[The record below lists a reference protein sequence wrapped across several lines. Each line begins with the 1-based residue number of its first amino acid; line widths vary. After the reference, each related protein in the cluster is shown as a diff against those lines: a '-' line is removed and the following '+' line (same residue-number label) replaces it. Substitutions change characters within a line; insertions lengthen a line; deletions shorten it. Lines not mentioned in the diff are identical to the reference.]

1 MIRPRSVTRV
11 QLDGKRVERSTVKA
25 ASTFFAMYIA
35 LLLLFSFLVSL
46 DEADIATSFSAALSC
61 LSNIGPGMTRA
72 IGPAGSFALFSDR
85 TKLLLSLAMLMGRLE
100 IYPILVLLSP
110 RTWKR

>member
-1 MIRPRSVTRV
+1 M

-25 ASTFFAMYIA
+25 AATFFTLYMA
-35 LLLLFSFLVSL
+35 LLLGFSLLVSL
-46 DEADIATSFSAALSC
+46 DGTDIATSFTAALSC

-72 IGPAGSFALFSDR
+72 IGPAGSFVFFSDR
-85 TKLLLSLAMLMGRLE
+85 SKILLSMAMLMGRLE
-100 IYPILVLLSP
+100 IYPILVLMSP